1 MSRLQT
7 RSHEPP
13 RVHLELKLA
22 SLEKG
27 SYPPAA
33 APSNWPLPPARSVA
47 FHGHAR
53 RRRGPTASA
62 GGGPRAPVAELA
74 VVMERRSTVLAS
86 SYRPDRPT
94 RLPARPVLDIRPT
107 RAGVEQG
114 CRQGAETAG
123 PACLQHSCAVRRR
136 AGFHI
141 AWPWLSRGRGGGF
154 REALLAA
161 ARLWSVRPSRPRVRV
176 HAWWEEARPMWRTA
190 LLPTC

>member
-1 MSRLQT
+1 MSSSSRRWRRARIHQLQRQAT
-7 RSHEPP
+7 GHCRQ
-13 RVHLELKLA
+13 RVRWPFTVTH
-22 SLEKG
+22 G
-27 SYPPAA
+27 GDA
-33 APSNWPLPPARSVA
+33 APP
-47 FHGHAR
+47 
-53 RRRGPTASA
+53 PTASA

-123 PACLQHSCAVRRR
+123 MACLQHSSAVRRC
-136 AGFHI
+136 AGSLI

-154 REALLAA
+154 REALVAA